1 LSLGKCRPIVFGVN
15 VDLSYLM
22 KHSKS
27 YILHEAFFG
36 PILRTPGSVR
46 RARRKA
52 LYARKSKYPNLN

>member
-1 LSLGKCRPIVFGVN
+1 MN

-36 PILRTPGSVR
+36 PILRTPGAVR
-46 RARRKA
+46 RARRKT